1 MRILLVDDDEL
12 LMEAL
17 ATELIANHYAVDV
30 ATNGEMGWEFIHLFN
45 YNLVVLDL
53 KLPDIDGITLCQK
66 LRAQDYKMPI
76 LLLTA
81 SDDQQDK
88 IRGLDAGAD
97 DYVVKPFDFQEL
109 TARIR
114 ALLRRDSQNILPILC
129 WNDLS
134 LDPKTCEVK
143 YQEQILSLT
152 PKEYALLELFLRYP
166 KQVFSPGAIIESLWA
181 GEDPPGEESVRTHIK
196 GLRQKFQAVGMAKDT
211 VQTVYGIGYRLKS
224 IQEKHDAPRKKK
236 AQTRASVVQH
246 SQASSP
252 LGGLKELAFAP
263 DSDAGSDH
271 FPNSNNPSGAARRKS
286 ATSARIAQAWAEK
299 FKAVT
304 HDRVAILDNF
314 ATAVFDNQGSDE
326 SHEQARTT
334 AHKLAGSLGGFGFPE
349 GSKIAKKI
357 EQLLM
362 NQSLSQKDREQIRSL
377 VNNLQNDLQHQPFQ
391 ESEKTQL
398 THNLLI
404 LTIDDN
410 IQFTQQ
416 LAQAAPDWGVRI
428 AIAKT
433 AAEARKL
440 LKQEHPEAILLK
452 IYFPE
457 AKGLSLLEELRH
469 LKPALP
475 IAVIMEGGTFENRLS
490 IVNQGANL
498 VLPEPVSC
506 QNALASVV
514 ELVQNSGWGAKI
526 MIVDDDPQVL
536 RTLEIALQ
544 PWGFQLITLDDP
556 KRCWDLLL
564 TTNPDLLVL
573 DLEMPE
579 YNGIELCQVLRSD
592 RRWQKLPVLFL
603 SAHKDQQSQTQAF
616 AIGADDYICKPVK
629 GAELAHRIL
638 NRLKRSK
645 ALNS

>member
-17 ATELIANHYAVDV
+17 ATDLIANHYAVDV
-30 ATNGEMGWEFIHLFN
+30 ANSGEMGWEFIHLFN

-53 KLPDIDGITLCQK
+53 NLPDIDGIALCQK
-66 LRAQDYKMPI
+66 LRTQNYKMPI

-81 SDDQQDK
+81 SDEQQDK
-88 IRGLDAGAD
+88 VRGLDAGAD

-114 ALLRRDSQNILPILC
+114 ALLRRDSQNILPILS
-129 WNDLS
+129 WNDLT

-143 YQEQILSLT
+143 YQAQTLSLT

-224 IQEKHDAPRKKK
+224 PKEKTHQSSKKTAPTHG
-236 AQTRASVVQH
+236 QS
-246 SQASSP
+246 
-252 LGGLKELAFAP
+252 
-263 DSDAGSDH
+263 AGVSH
-271 FPNSNNPSGAARRKS
+271 QKS
-286 ATSARIAQAWAEK
+286 ATSARIAQAWADR

-304 HDRVAILDNF
+304 HERVAILDNF
-314 ATAVFDNQGSDE
+314 LTAVLANQGSDE
-326 SHEQARTT
+326 SHQQARIT

-357 EQLLM
+357 EQILI
-362 NQSLSQKDREQIRSL
+362 NQSLSETDKEQFMKL
-377 VNNLQNDLQHQPFQ
+377 VKELQSDLQHEPFRDQ
-391 ESEKTQL
+391 EQAKL
-398 THNLLI
+398 ANNLL
-404 LTIDDN
+404 LLMVDDD

-416 LAQAAPDWGVRI
+416 LEQAAPEWGVKI

-433 AAEARKL
+433 AATAKKL
-440 LKQEHPEAILLK
+440 LQKEYPEAILLK
-452 IYFPE
+452 IDFPE
-457 AKGLSLLEELRH
+457 AKGLSLLEEMRH
-469 LKPALP
+469 LKPSLP
-475 IAVIMEGGTFENRLS
+475 IAVLMEGGTFADRLA
-490 IVNQGANL
+490 IVHQGANL
-498 VLPEPVSC
+498 VLPEPVTC
-506 QNALASVV
+506 QNALASIV
-514 ELVQNSGWGAKI
+514 ELVENSGWGAKI

-536 RTLEIALQ
+536 QALEIALQ
-544 PWGFQLITLDDP
+544 PWGFQLTTLDDP
-556 KRCWDLLL
+556 KKCWDLLSS
-564 TTNPDLLVL
+564 TNPDLLVL

-579 YNGIELCQVLRSD
+579 FNGIELCQVLRSD
-592 RRWQKLPVLFL
+592 LRWQKLPILFL
-603 SAHKDQQSQTQAF
+603 SAHQDQQSQTQAF

-629 GAELAHRIL
+629 GSELAHRIL

-645 ALNS
+645 AIKS

>member
-17 ATELIANHYAVDV
+17 ATDLIANHYAVDV
-30 ATNGEMGWEFIHLFN
+30 ANSGEMGWEFIRLFN

-53 KLPDIDGITLCQK
+53 NLPDIDGITLCQK
-66 LRAQDYKMPI
+66 LRSQNYKMPV

-81 SDDQQDK
+81 SDEQQDK

-97 DYVVKPFDFQEL
+97 DYVVKPFDFPEL

-114 ALLRRDSQNILPILC
+114 ALLRRDSQNILPILS

-224 IQEKHDAPRKKK
+224 SKDKTNLSNKKTTLTPS
-236 AQTRASVVQH
+236 QTKGVA
-246 SQASSP
+246 
-252 LGGLKELAFAP
+252 
-263 DSDAGSDH
+263 DH
-271 FPNSNNPSGAARRKS
+271 KS
-286 ATSARIAQAWAEK
+286 ATSARIAQAWEDR
-299 FKAVT
+299 FKAVS
-304 HDRVAILDNF
+304 HERVAILDDFVTAIF
-314 ATAVFDNQGSDE
+314 ANQGNDQ
-326 SHEQARTT
+326 SHQQARIT

-357 EQLLM
+357 EQILI
-362 NQSLSQKDREQIRSL
+362 NQFLSQTDKEQFMKL
-377 VNNLQNDLQHQPFQ
+377 VQELQSDLQHEPFENRSQ
-391 ESEKTQL
+391 AKL
-398 THNLLI
+398 AHNLLL
-404 LTIDDN
+404 LTIDNN

-416 LAQAAPDWGVRI
+416 LEQAAPEWGANI

-433 AAEARKL
+433 AAAARKL
-440 LKQEHPEAILLK
+440 LQQEHPDAILLK
-452 IYFPE
+452 IAFPE
-457 AKGLSLLEELRH
+457 AEDLSLLKELRY
-469 LKPALP
+469 LKPSLP
-475 IAVIMEGGTFENRLS
+475 IIVLMVDGTLTNRLS

-498 VLPEPVSC
+498 VLSEPVSC
-506 QNALASVV
+506 QNVLASVV
-514 ELVQNSGWGAKI
+514 ELVRNSGWGAKI

-536 RTLEIALQ
+536 QALEIALQ
-544 PWGFQLITLDDP
+544 PWGFQVTTLDDP
-556 KRCWDLLL
+556 KKCWDLLA

-573 DLEMPE
+573 DLEMPDF
-579 YNGIELCQVLRSD
+579 NGIELCQVLRSD
-592 RRWQKLPVLFL
+592 LQWQNLPILFL
-603 SAHKDQQSQTQAF
+603 SAHQDQQSQTQAF

-629 GAELAHRIL
+629 GSELAHRIL

-645 ALNS
+645 AITS

>member
-196 GLRQKFQAVGMAKDT
+196 GLRQKFQAVGIAKDT

-224 IQEKHDAPRKKK
+224 TQEKPDAPRKKK

-246 SQASSP
+246 SQASS
-252 LGGLKELAFAP
+252 LGGLKELAIA
-263 DSDAGSDH
+263 SGGKAGSD
-271 FPNSNNPSGAARRKS
+271 SSSGSSNPSGVARQKS

-326 SHEQARTT
+326 SHQQARTT
-334 AHKLAGSLGGFGFPE
+334 AHKLAGSLGGVWF
-349 GSKIAKKI
+349 S
-357 EQLLM
+357 
-362 NQSLSQKDREQIRSL
+362 
-377 VNNLQNDLQHQPFQ
+377 
-391 ESEKTQL
+391 
-398 THNLLI
+398 
-404 LTIDDN
+404 
-410 IQFTQQ
+410 
-416 LAQAAPDWGVRI
+416 
-428 AIAKT
+428 
-433 AAEARKL
+433 
-440 LKQEHPEAILLK
+440 
-452 IYFPE
+452 
-457 AKGLSLLEELRH
+457 
-469 LKPALP
+469 
-475 IAVIMEGGTFENRLS
+475 
-490 IVNQGANL
+490 
-498 VLPEPVSC
+498 
-506 QNALASVV
+506 
-514 ELVQNSGWGAKI
+514 
-526 MIVDDDPQVL
+526 
-536 RTLEIALQ
+536 
-544 PWGFQLITLDDP
+544 
-556 KRCWDLLL
+556 
-564 TTNPDLLVL
+564 
-573 DLEMPE
+573 
-579 YNGIELCQVLRSD
+579 
-592 RRWQKLPVLFL
+592 
-603 SAHKDQQSQTQAF
+603 
-616 AIGADDYICKPVK
+616 
-629 GAELAHRIL
+629 
-638 NRLKRSK
+638 
-645 ALNS
+645 

>member
-17 ATELIANHYAVDV
+17 ATDLIANHYAVDV
-30 ATNGEMGWEFIHLFN
+30 ATSGEMGWEFIRLFN

-53 KLPDIDGITLCQK
+53 NLPDIDGIALCQK
-66 LRAQDYKMPI
+66 LRTQNYKMPI

-81 SDDQQDK
+81 SGAQQDK
-88 IRGLDAGAD
+88 VRGLDAGAD

-114 ALLRRDSQNILPILC
+114 ALLRRDSQNILPILR
-129 WNDLS
+129 WNDLT
-134 LDPKTCEVK
+134 LDPKTCEVNYK
-143 YQEQILSLT
+143 KQILSLT

-224 IQEKHDAPRKKK
+224 PKEKTHQPRKKT
-236 AQTRASVVQH
+236 ALNNRQTTEVAH
-246 SQASSP
+246 
-252 LGGLKELAFAP
+252 K
-263 DSDAGSDH
+263 
-271 FPNSNNPSGAARRKS
+271 KS
-286 ATSARIAQAWAEK
+286 ATSARIAQAWADK

-304 HDRVAILDNF
+304 HERVAILENF

-326 SHEQARTT
+326 SHQQARMT

-357 EQLLM
+357 EQILI
-362 NQSLSQKDREQIRSL
+362 NQSLSITDKEKFIEL
-377 VNNLQNDLQHQPFQ
+377 VKELQSDLQHQPFQ
-391 ESEKTQL
+391 DRDSAKL
-398 THNLLI
+398 TRNILLLI
-404 LTIDDN
+404 VDDN
-410 IQFTQQ
+410 IQFTQP
-416 LAQAAPDWGVRI
+416 LAEAAPEWGVRV
-428 AIAKT
+428 AIANT

-440 LKQEHPEAILLK
+440 LQEEHPEAILLK
-452 IYFPE
+452 VSYPE
-457 AKGLSLLEELRH
+457 ASSLSLLEEINH
-469 LKPALP
+469 LKPSLP
-475 IAVIMEGGTFENRLS
+475 IAVFMEGGTWENRLS
-490 IVNQGANL
+490 IVNQGADL
-498 VLPEPVSC
+498 VLSEPVSC
-506 QNALASVV
+506 QNIFASVI
-514 ELVQNSGWGAKI
+514 ELVENSDWEAKI
-526 MIVDDDPQVL
+526 MIVDDDPLVL
-536 RTLEIALQ
+536 EALEIALR
-544 PWGFQLITLDDP
+544 PWGFEVTTLADP
-556 KRCWDLLL
+556 KKCWDLLE

-579 YNGIELCQVLRSD
+579 FNGIELCQVLRSD
-592 RRWQKLPVLFL
+592 RRWQKLPILFL

-616 AIGADDYICKPVK
+616 EIGADDYICKPVQ

-645 ALNS
+645 ALNN

>member
-17 ATELIANHYAVDV
+17 ATDLIANHYAVDV
-30 ATNGEMGWEFIHLFN
+30 ATNGEMGSEFIRLFN

-53 KLPDIDGITLCQK
+53 KLPDIDGITLCQQ
-66 LRAQDYKMPI
+66 LRAQNYKMPI

-88 IRGLDAGAD
+88 VRGLDAGAD
-97 DYVVKPFDFQEL
+97 DYVVKPFDFKEL

-114 ALLRRDSQNILPILC
+114 ALLRRDSQNILPILR
-129 WNDLS
+129 WNELS

-224 IQEKHDAPRKKK
+224 MKEQTNLPRKKK
-236 AQTRASVVQH
+236 VQ
-246 SQASSP
+246 
-252 LGGLKELAFAP
+252 K
-263 DSDAGSDH
+263 
-271 FPNSNNPSGAARRKS
+271 
-286 ATSARIAQAWAEK
+286 ATTSERIAQAWAEK

-304 HDRVAILDNF
+304 QDRVAILDNF

-326 SHEQARTT
+326 SHQQARMT

-357 EQLLM
+357 EQILI
-362 NQSLSQKDREQIRSL
+362 NQSLSHKDKDQIRSL
-377 VNNLQNDLQHQPFQ
+377 VERLQIDLQHQPFQ
-391 ESEKTQL
+391 KNKKVKL
-398 THNLLI
+398 VDNLLL
-404 LTIDDN
+404 LTVDDN
-410 IQFTQQ
+410 VQFTQQ
-416 LAQAAPDWGVRI
+416 LEQAAPEWGVRI
-428 AIAKT
+428 AITKT
-433 AAEARKL
+433 DAEARKL
-440 LKQEHPEAILLK
+440 LQQEIPEAILLK
-452 IYFPE
+452 ISFPE
-457 AKGLSLLEELRH
+457 AESLSLLEELRY
-469 LKPALP
+469 LKPSLP
-475 IAVIMEGGTFENRLS
+475 IAVLMEGGTFENRLE
-490 IVNQGANL
+490 IVHQGANL

-506 QNALASVV
+506 QNALASIV
-514 ELVQNSGWGAKI
+514 ELLENSGWGAKI

-536 RTLEIALQ
+536 QGLEIALQ
-544 PWGFQLITLDDP
+544 PWGFQLTTLDDP
-556 KRCWDLLL
+556 KRCWDLLS

-579 YNGIELCQVLRSD
+579 FNGIELCQVLRSD
-592 RRWQKLPVLFL
+592 RRWQKLPILFL
-603 SAHKDQQSQTQAF
+603 SAHQDQQSQTQAF

-645 ALNS
+645 AFNS

>member
-17 ATELIANHYAVDV
+17 ATDLIANHYAVDV
-30 ATNGEMGWEFIHLFN
+30 ATNGEMGWEFIRLFN

-53 KLPDIDGITLCQK
+53 KLPDIDGITLCQR
-66 LRAQDYKMPI
+66 LRAENYKMPI

-114 ALLRRDSQNILPILC
+114 ALLRRDSQNILPILR

-134 LDPKTCEVK
+134 LNPKTCEVK
-143 YQEQILSLT
+143 YKEQILSLT

-224 IQEKHDAPRKKK
+224 PKEQPDLPRKKK
-236 AQTRASVVQH
+236 IQTRASLDPH
-246 SQASSP
+246 SQTSP
-252 LGGLKELAFAP
+252 LGG
-263 DSDAGSDH
+263 
-271 FPNSNNPSGAARRKS
+271 AARQS
-286 ATSARIAQAWAEK
+286 ATSARIAQAWADR

-304 HDRVAILDNF
+304 NERMAILENF
-314 ATAVFDNQGSDE
+314 ATAVFENQGSDE
-326 SHEQARTT
+326 FHQQARST

-357 EQLLM
+357 EQLLL
-362 NQSLSQKDREQIRSL
+362 NQSLSQTDIEQFIEL
-377 VNNLQNDLQHQPFQ
+377 VKKLHIDLQHQPFQ
-391 ESEKTQL
+391 EDEKAKL
-398 THNLLI
+398 GHNLLL
-404 LTIDDN
+404 LTVDDN
-410 IQFTQQ
+410 IQFAQQ
-416 LAQAAPDWGVRI
+416 LEKAAPKWGVRV
-428 AIAKT
+428 AIANN

-440 LKQEHPEAILLK
+440 LQEELPEIILLK
-452 IYFPE
+452 ITFPE
-457 AKGLSLLEELRH
+457 AEGLALLEELRH
-469 LKPALP
+469 LKPSLP
-475 IAVIMEGGTFENRLS
+475 IAVLMEGGTFENRLS
-490 IVNQGANL
+490 IVHQGANL

-506 QNALASVV
+506 ENILTSLV
-514 ELVQNSGWGAKI
+514 ELVENSGWGAKI

-536 RTLEIALQ
+536 WALEIALK
-544 PWGFQLITLDDP
+544 PWGFQLTTLDDP
-556 KRCWDLLL
+556 KRFWDLLS

-579 YNGIELCQVLRSD
+579 INGIELCQVLRSD

-603 SAHKDQQSQTQAF
+603 SAHQDRQSQTQAF

-645 ALNS
+645 AFNS